1 MKFQCMGYFN
11 QEKMDALPQKEIDA
25 IMQECEHH
33 LKAFYENEHVLTD
46 AAVSQKGI
54 KIQRIN
60 DAIQVDNVAL
70 SESKRMIGSSFMIEA
85 KDMEEAIH
93 IASQHPTVIVTQG
106 EQLGWEIEV
115 RAIEDYYERK

>member
-1 MKFQCMGYFN
+1 MKFQCLGYFN
-11 QEKMDALPQKEIDA
+11 QEKMDALPQKEVDA

-33 LKAFYENEHVLTD
+33 LKTFYKNEHVLTD
-46 AAVSQKGI
+46 VAVSQKGM
-54 KIQRIN
+54 KIQRVN
-60 DAIQVDNVAL
+60 DAIQVDNVEL
-70 SESKRMIGSSFMIEA
+70 PESKRMIGSSFVIEA

-115 RAIEDYYERK
+115 RAIEDYYER

>member
-1 MKFQCMGYFN
+1 MKFQCLGYFN
-11 QEKMDALPQKEIDA
+11 QEKMDTLPQKEVDA

-33 LKAFYENEHVLTD
+33 LKAFYENEQVLTG
-46 AAVSQKGI
+46 AAVSQKGM
-54 KIQRIN
+54 KIQRVN
-60 DAIQVDNVAL
+60 DAIQVDNVEL
-70 SESKRMIGSSFMIEA
+70 PESKRMIGSSFMIEA

-115 RAIEDYYERK
+115 RAIEDYYER